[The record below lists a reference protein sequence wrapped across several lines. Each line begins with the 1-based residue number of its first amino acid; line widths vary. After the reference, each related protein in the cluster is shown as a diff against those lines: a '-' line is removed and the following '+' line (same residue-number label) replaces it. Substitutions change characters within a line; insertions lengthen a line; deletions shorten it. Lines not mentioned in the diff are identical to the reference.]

1 MQTKCLT
8 ILYQHSSDIPG
19 RNDTLKDEQQKGGMP
34 VNPKK
39 LLKHVLKGFRG
50 VAEGATTV
58 FGNIASEIVGSSTL
72 QPNSP
77 EAKVA
82 TALASANKSRLV
94 SFVRRI
100 PSHYGLIVSL
110 IQLARR
116 LYYSFR
122 QEGATSSLQ

>member
-82 TALASANKSRLV
+82 TALASANKTRLV
-94 SFVRRI
+94 SFVLKTL
-100 PSHYGLIVSL
+100 SHMV
-110 IQLARR
+110 
-116 LYYSFR
+116 
-122 QEGATSSLQ
+122 